1 MPEQRENTELTWHP
15 MSETSEDGELVAE
28 ARCTIP
34 DILVRGLSRHVII
47 TIARTMAA
55 EEENSEEFVVTWWL
69 EKSWRKARHATL
81 EEGKAAAQKLITD
94 LTREA
99 LETAV

>member
-1 MPEQRENTELTWHP
+1 

-34 DILVRGLSRHVII
+34 DILVRGQGRQVII

-55 EEENSEEFVVTWWL
+55 EEENSEEFVVTWWF
-69 EKSWRKARHATL
+69 EKSWRKARHTTL